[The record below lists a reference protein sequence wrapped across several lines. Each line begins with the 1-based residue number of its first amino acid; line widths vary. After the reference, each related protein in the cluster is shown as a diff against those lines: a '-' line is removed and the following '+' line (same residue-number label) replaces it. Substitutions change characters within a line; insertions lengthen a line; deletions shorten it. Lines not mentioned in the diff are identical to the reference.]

1 MSDNVATRPESAVAP
16 SAQKRE
22 TELYLRPPA
31 DIYEDAEGITLQL
44 DLPGVAKDRLNV
56 HADRTTL
63 VIEGDVKIDLPQ
75 GMEALHAEVQSTRYY
90 RSFALSGE
98 LLDTEQT
105 QANLKDGVLT
115 VTIPKR
121 AELKP
126 RKIQVKAG

>member
-16 SAQKRE
+16 APQKRE
-22 TELYLRPPA
+22 TEVYLRPPA
-31 DIYEDAEGITLQL
+31 DIFEDAEGITLQL

-56 HADRTTL
+56 HADRSTL
-63 VIEGDVKIDLPQ
+63 VIEGEVKIDLPQ
-75 GMEALHAEVQSTRYY
+75 DMEALHAEVQSTHYY

-98 LLDTEQT
+98 LDTEKT

-126 RKIQVKAG
+126 RRIQISAG

>member
-16 SAQKRE
+16 TQKRE
-22 TELYLRPPA
+22 AELQLRPPA

-44 DLPGVAKDRLNV
+44 DLPGVARERLNV
-56 HADRTTL
+56 HAEPNTL
-63 VIEGDVKIDLPQ
+63 VIEGDVAIDLPP
-75 GMEALHAEVQSTRYY
+75 GMEALHAEVQSTHYY

-98 LLDTEQT
+98 LDTNQT

-126 RKIQVKAG
+126 RRIPIRAG